1 MRREFNK
8 IKANI
13 GFREEVIRK
22 KKNKKTRY
30 YYVLPRVKAK
40 EKDGK

>member
-1 MRREFNK
+1 LRRQFNK

-13 GFREEVIRK
+13 GFREEVIREK
-22 KKNKKTRY
+22 KKTRY
-30 YYVLPRVKAK
+30 YYLLPRVKAK